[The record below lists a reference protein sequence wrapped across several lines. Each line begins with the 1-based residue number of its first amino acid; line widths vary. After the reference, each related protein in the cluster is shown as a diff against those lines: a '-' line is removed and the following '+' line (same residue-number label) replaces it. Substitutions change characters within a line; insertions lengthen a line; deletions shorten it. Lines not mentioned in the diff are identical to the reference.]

1 MPDGSLGGPG
11 SNTSGGNGPG
21 GNTPGGFK
29 PWNS

>member
-1 MPDGSLGGPG
+1 MTDGSLGGPD
-11 SNTSGGNGPG
+11 SNTTGGNGPG